1 MIVMSLAMLWAV
13 TVQALAEAPARV
25 VSVVG
30 EGQVDTVP
38 DMAIV
43 ALGVTHDAK
52 TAGMAM
58 EQVDADIAA
67 LLTALAGL
75 NVEARDVQTNQLN
88 VSPIWSDSVNARR
101 IIGFLARNTVSVRVR
116 NLDTLGRVLDAA
128 LAAGSNTFNGLQF
141 TLQDPSALEAQAR
154 AAAVRDGMAKA
165 AQLAKAANATLGQI
179 ITISEQGSLGRPE
192 MMMATARS
200 DSMAIAT
207 GEVSVSARVSITF
220 DLIP

>member
-1 MIVMSLAMLWAV
+1 
-13 TVQALAEAPARV
+13 
-25 VSVVG
+25 
-30 EGQVDTVP
+30 
-38 DMAIV
+38 
-43 ALGVTHDAK
+43 
-52 TAGMAM
+52 
-58 EQVDADIAA
+58 
-67 LLTALAGL
+67 
-75 NVEARDVQTNQLN
+75 
-88 VSPIWSDSVNARR
+88 
-101 IIGFLARNTVSVRVR
+101 
-116 NLDTLGRVLDAA
+116 
-128 LAAGSNTFNGLQF
+128 
-141 TLQDPSALEAQAR
+141 LQDPSALEAQAR